1 MITPPPTETNKT
13 NDNVSLLSRA
23 WFGIIT
29 YDNNMSAVY
38 RKLLDFKKASY
49 RIIGKLRNNDDDM
62 IVIKFV
68 LIFDDPVN
76 FDEITNTRYND
87 VFNTI
92 VAIDDNM
99 IPYYIDLVQKITYIQ
114 SGMDPISKVYVED
127 ERYYSSEDSAYTD
140 SQEEDEEEDED
151 DDDDVVIKEEEE
163 KQVAERDC
171 VPCVT
176 FFWMVA
182 IGLFIANHIP
192 HSYAERIDKW
202 VSQVFNNLNNQ

>member
-1 MITPPPTETNKT
+1 MITTTSPPTEMTSK
-13 NDNVSLLSRA
+13 A

-49 RIIGKLRNNDDDM
+49 RIVGKLRNNDDEM

-68 LIFDDPVN
+68 LIFDDPVD
-76 FDEITNTRYND
+76 FDEITNSRYND

-92 VAIDDNM
+92 VAIDDHM
-99 IPYYIDLVQKITYIQ
+99 IPSYIDLVQKITYIQ
-114 SGMDPISKVYVED
+114 SGMDPISNIYVED

-140 SQEEDEEEDED
+140 ED
-151 DDDDVVIKEEEE
+151 DDDEDDAKEEGKYDEQGIQ
-163 KQVAERDC
+163 KVTERDC

-176 FFWMVA
+176 FFWIVTIA
-182 IGLFIANHIP
+182 IFIANHIP
-192 HSYAERIDKW
+192 QPHAERIDKW

>member
-13 NDNVSLLSRA
+13 VSLLSRA

-92 VAIDDNM
+92 VAIDDHM

-114 SGMDPISKVYVED
+114 SGMDPISNVYVED

-171 VPCVT
+171 VPCIT
-176 FFWMVA
+176 FFWVVTIA
-182 IGLFIANHIP
+182 ILIANYIP
-192 HSYAERIDKW
+192 QPYAKEISDAFLKFGSY
-202 VSQVFNNLNNQ
+202 

>member
-1 MITPPPTETNKT
+1 MITPPPPTETNKT
-13 NDNVSLLSRA
+13 VSLLSKA

-92 VAIDDNM
+92 MAIEDHM

-140 SQEEDEEEDED
+140 SQEEEEEED
-151 DDDDVVIKEEEE
+151 DVMIEEEEE

-176 FFWMVA
+176 FFWIVTIA
-182 IGLFIANHIP
+182 IFIANHIP
-192 HSYAERIDKW
+192 QPYVEKIDKW

>member
-1 MITPPPTETNKT
+1 MITPTPAETNKT
-13 NDNVSLLSRA
+13 ISLLSRA

-114 SGMDPISKVYVED
+114 SGMDPISNVYVED

-171 VPCVT
+171 VPCIT
-176 FFWMVA
+176 FFWVVTIA
-182 IGLFIANHIP
+182 ILIANYIP
-192 HSYAERIDKW
+192 QPYAKEISDAFLKFGSY
-202 VSQVFNNLNNQ
+202 